1 MSSVTATTT
10 APDPTGSAGVPAS
23 SRPRL
28 DWRLRF
34 AALSLI
40 WGFSFLL
47 IKVGTQGYAL
57 PGHPGTPGVRHGR
70 AGGRDGGP
78 AGGLPRG
85 ARTWMHLA
93 VAGFLLNALP
103 FSLFAFAELTIP
115 STLAASATRP
125 PRCGAW
131 RCPWW
136 RCARTGRPGCGWY
149 LGLGFL
155 GVLTVLG
162 AWQGFHGLD
171 ARGTT
176 LALLASLSY
185 PVGWIY
191 VRRTLAG
198 SSASHLSLT
207 GGQLLLATVQL
218 AVVTPLF
225 TSAPSSLALGPLLA
239 IAALG
244 TLGTGLAVLI
254 QYGIVAEV
262 GPTTGQ
268 MVTYFVPVIAAA
280 GILLLGETLTWSTPV
295 GAAVV
300 LAGAALTQVKP
311 KRRGDGGGHPGS
323 RARLTRTSAGPLPG
337 RTAAAIASA
346 SGSISAS
353 VRVETVTR
361 MPGVCSSGSALR
373 GHRPAGV
380 QEAGDRAR
388 LVGYRHPQVHAA
400 APVRL
405 DRAPAQR
412 RGQRVPALA
421 VARRDG
427 RRVHRAVGPQPRH
440 RALEGQADPAGPEA
454 LPAAYPVEGE
464 RVAGEDSEAQV
475 GTVRLGG
482 RAGEGPAVG
491 DTREGCSGRST
502 MW

>member
-10 APDPTGSAGVPAS
+10 TAPDQAGSASAPA
-23 SRPRL
+23 RPRL

-47 IKVGTQGYAL
+47 IKVGTQGYAPFQVTL
-57 PGHPGTPGVRHGR
+57 GRLAFGTAVLAVAMAVRR
-70 AGGRDGGP
+70 E
-78 AGGLPRG
+78 GLPRG

-115 STLAASATRP
+115 STLAGICNATSPLWGMALSLVALREDRP
-125 PRCGAW
+125 TRVRVAG
-131 RCPWW
+131 
-136 RCARTGRPGCGWY
+136 

-162 AWQGFHGLD
+162 AWQGFQGLD

-198 SSASHLSLT
+198 SSHSHLSLT

-225 TSAPSSLALGPLLA
+225 TSVPSSLAVGPLLA

-244 TLGTGLAVLI
+244 TLGTGLAVLV

-268 MVTYFVPVIAAA
+268 MVTYFVPVIAAAA

-300 LAGAALTQVKP
+300 LAGAALTQVRP
-311 KRRGDGGGHPGS
+311 RR
-323 RARLTRTSAGPLPG
+323 A
-337 RTAAAIASA
+337 
-346 SGSISAS
+346 
-353 VRVETVTR
+353 E
-361 MPGVCSSGSALR
+361 
-373 GHRPAGV
+373 
-380 QEAGDRAR
+380 
-388 LVGYRHPQVHAA
+388 
-400 APVRL
+400 
-405 DRAPAQR
+405 
-412 RGQRVPALA
+412 
-421 VARRDG
+421 
-427 RRVHRAVGPQPRH
+427 
-440 RALEGQADPAGPEA
+440 
-454 LPAAYPVEGE
+454 
-464 RVAGEDSEAQV
+464 
-475 GTVRLGG
+475 
-482 RAGEGPAVG
+482 
-491 DTREGCSGRST
+491 
-502 MW
+502 